1 MIILLFGIS
10 NVGKTTVGKLLA
22 KRLNYQFYDMDEEIC
37 KYYHTTNIGFI
48 NRYKN
53 LEDRDQR
60 RAKLLKRL
68 LKNKDHVVVAITPIA
83 FFNDFYDIV
92 FEDNVLSI
100 ELSDTVENIFDRLVF
115 TDDDDNV
122 MDDSKEYALAHKN
135 YYRNDIFKDY
145 IYYHRI
151 YNVLENEFKMEGKS
165 PEETVD
171 ALIVKYKLNE
181 YIKEK

>member
-22 KRLNYQFYDMDEEIC
+22 KKLNYQFYDMDEEIR

-68 LKNKDHVVVAITPIA
+68 LKNKDHVVVAVTPIS

-115 TDDDDNV
+115 TDDNDV
-122 MDDSKEYALAHKN
+122 IMADSREYALAHKN
-135 YYRNDIFKDY
+135 YYMKDIFEDY

-151 YNVLENEFKMEGKS
+151 YKVLENEFKMEGKL
-165 PEETVD
+165 PEEVVD
-171 ALIVKYKLNE
+171 VLYDKYQLYENIRK
-181 YIKEK
+181 

>member
-1 MIILLFGIS
+1 M
-10 NVGKTTVGKLLA
+10 
-22 KRLNYQFYDMDEEIC
+22 
-37 KYYHTTNIGFI
+37 
-48 NRYKN
+48 
-53 LEDRDQR
+53 
-60 RAKLLKRL
+60 
-68 LKNKDHVVVAITPIA
+68 
-83 FFNDFYDIV
+83 
-92 FEDNVLSI
+92 SI

-135 YYRNDIFKDY
+135 YYMNDIVKDY

-165 PEETVD
+165 LEETVD

-181 YIKEK
+181 DIKEK

>member
-135 YYRNDIFKDY
+135 YYMNDIFKDY

-165 PEETVD
+165 PEETVE

-181 YIKEK
+181 DIKEK

>member
-22 KRLNYQFYDMDEEIC
+22 KKLNYQFYDMDEEIR

-68 LKNKDHVVVAITPIA
+68 LKNKNHVVVAVTPIS
-83 FFNDFYDIV
+83 FFNDFYDII

-115 TDDDDNV
+115 TDDDDIIK
-122 MDDSKEYALAHKN
+122 DDSRKYALDHKN
-135 YYRNDIFKDY
+135 YYMRDIFEDY

-151 YNVLENEFKMEGKS
+151 YKVLENEFKMEGKL
-165 PEETVD
+165 PEEVVD
-171 ALIVKYKLNE
+171 ALYDKYQLYENVRK
-181 YIKEK
+181 

>member
-22 KRLNYQFYDMDEEIC
+22 ERLNYQFYDMDEEIR
-37 KYYHTTNIGFI
+37 KYYHTNNIGFI

-53 LEDRDQR
+53 LENRDQR

-68 LKNKDHVVVAITPIA
+68 LKNKDHIVVSITPIS

-100 ELSDTVENIFDRLVF
+100 ELSDTVKNIFDRLVF
-115 TDDDDNV
+115 TDDNDV
-122 MDDSKEYALAHKN
+122 IKDDSREYALTHKDF
-135 YYRNDIFKDY
+135 YMKDIFKDS
-145 IYYHRI
+145 IYYHHI
-151 YNVLENEFKMEGKS
+151 YKVLENEFKIEGKS
-165 PEETVD
+165 PEEVVD
-171 ALIVKYKLNE
+171 ELIIKYQLDENIRK
-181 YIKEK
+181 

>member
-22 KRLNYQFYDMDEEIC
+22 KKLNYQFYDMDEEIR

-68 LKNKDHVVVAITPIA
+68 LKNKDHVVVAVTPIS

-115 TDDDDNV
+115 TDDDDKIK
-122 MDDSKEYALAHKN
+122 DDSREYAHVHKN
-135 YYRNDIFKDY
+135 YYMRDIFEDY

-151 YNVLENEFKMEGKS
+151 YKVLENEFKMEGKL
-165 PEETVD
+165 PEEVVD
-171 ALIVKYKLNE
+171 VLYDKYQLYENIRK
-181 YIKEK
+181 

>member
-10 NVGKTTVGKLLA
+10 NVGKTTIGKSLA
-22 KRLNYQFYDMDEEIC
+22 KKLDYQFYDMDEEIR
-37 KYYHTTNIGFI
+37 KYYHTTNVGFI

-68 LKNKDHVVVAITPIA
+68 LKNKDHVVVAVTPIS

-115 TDDDDNV
+115 TDDDDKIK
-122 MDDSKEYALAHKN
+122 DDSREYALVHKN
-135 YYRNDIFKDY
+135 YYMRDIFKDY

-151 YNVLENEFKMEGKS
+151 YKVLENEFKMEGKL
-165 PEETVD
+165 PEEVID
-171 ALIVKYKLNE
+171 ALYDKYQLYENVRK
-181 YIKEK
+181 